1 MTHVWPESVSIPLV
15 TTQVIVQLRSG
26 IGGNEYIQPLVQPRA
41 SCSGFLDETPRAAP
55 EESKTGRGIVL
66 VFPHETPRTGLT
78 ALTGRGISNYGAT
91 ARVSQ

>member
-41 SCSGFLDETPRAAP
+41 SCSGFLMKPP
-55 EESKTGRGIVL
+55 ERHQRGLRPVEASCSC
-66 VFPHETPRTGLT
+66 FPMKHLEP
-78 ALTGRGISNYGAT
+78 A
-91 ARVSQ
+91 